1 MDQRLA
7 QKRVGNSSGRR
18 RGKRSDLPLVDL
30 SNCKYEVLRIVLRKN
45 GWEEGQ
51 EDDKRCH
58 LIWTGSIQML
68 VIILSSL
75 LHFERKIILQ
85 SICIIKI
92 YYNKLI

>member
-1 MDQRLA
+1 MNQRLA
-7 QKRVGNSSGRR
+7 RKRLGSAGGRR

-45 GWEEGQ
+45 GWGEGE

-58 LIWTGSIQML
+58 LIWTGSMQIF

-75 LHFERKIILQ
+75 LQFQ
-85 SICIIKI
+85 CKI
-92 YYNKLI
+92 YGKYLKLY